1 MLKEITDLKKN
12 NSSIIDALVVKMTDT
27 LLESLSSRFK
37 HLFVM
42 QRTFTEV
49 QSENDKQIVRL
60 ARELQE
66 LEKFLDKKIGT
77 MLPLVNFNLEKAGFA
92 RVEEIRN
99 IEHKISNLAQAD
111 EVKQELKS
119 LKSGIEKIKV

>member
-42 QRTFTEV
+42 
-49 QSENDKQIVRL
+49 
-60 ARELQE
+60 
-66 LEKFLDKKIGT
+66 
-77 MLPLVNFNLEKAGFA
+77 
-92 RVEEIRN
+92 
-99 IEHKISNLAQAD
+99 
-111 EVKQELKS
+111 
-119 LKSGIEKIKV
+119 

>member
-12 NSSIIDALVVKMTDT
+12 NSSIIDALVAKMTDT

-42 QRTFTEV
+42 WRTFTEV

-77 MLPLVNFNLEKAGFA
+77 MLPLVNFN
-92 RVEEIRN
+92 
-99 IEHKISNLAQAD
+99 
-111 EVKQELKS
+111 
-119 LKSGIEKIKV
+119 